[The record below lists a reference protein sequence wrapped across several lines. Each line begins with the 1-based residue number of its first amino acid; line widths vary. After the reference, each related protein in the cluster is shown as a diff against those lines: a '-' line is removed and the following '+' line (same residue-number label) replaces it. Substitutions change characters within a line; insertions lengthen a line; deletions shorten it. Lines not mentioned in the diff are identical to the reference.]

1 MSFGDE
7 SGLGYDADTARGR
20 EWPSVRQFNVFLGNR
35 LGALLDLVRRFEQTD
50 VRVVSLTVV
59 ETADCAIIRLVPSDY
74 ERGYEI
80 LTNAKFA
87 FTESDLLVVKLPD
100 DDRPLLTITKA
111 MLERRDQHLLHVP
124 ASDRRRPDGQHGH
137 RGLRRRPRRRGR
149 GARRPGLHAVHR
161 KRFEGVSLLGP
172 RSSRPRVQE
181 RSGRPRSQVILE
193 TPAAS
198 RGGSPAPLC
207 GRPR

>member
-7 SGLGYDADTARGR
+7 AGVGYDTARGR
-20 EWPSVRQFNVFLGNR
+20 DWPSVRQFNVFLANR
-35 LGALLDLVRRFEQTD
+35 MGALLDLVRKFETTD

-80 LTNAKFA
+80 LTAAKFA

-111 MLERRDQHLLHVP
+111 MLGAEINICYMYPLLTGVGP
-124 ASDRRRPDGQHGH
+124 MGST
-137 RGLRRRPRRRGR
+137 
-149 GARRPGLHAVHR
+149 AVAVYVDD
-161 KRFEGVSLLGP
+161 FEAAAAA
-172 RSSRPRVQE
+172 
-181 RSGRPRSQVILE
+181 LE
-193 TPAAS
+193 TQGFTLFTENDL
-198 RGGSPAPLC
+198 RD
-207 GRPR
+207 